1 MPGLQICSP
10 VAWHLLRGVDKTNQ
24 DLLQMHIETWFIHV
38 TRRCCL
44 EEPVTLALL
53 RMTVD

>member
-10 VAWHLLRGVDKTNQ
+10 VARHLPRGVDKTNQ
-24 DLLQMHIETWFIHV
+24 DLLQMHIDTWFIHV
-38 TRRCCL
+38 TQRCCL
-44 EEPVTLALL
+44 EEPGTPALL